1 MKVSFSSQR
10 RHEIAAQMAL
20 ALPILGGQ
28 LAQTAN
34 GFVDTLMAGRVS
46 AVDLAAVAVGASI
59 WVPVYLFMTGVLMSA
74 TPVLSRTLGAK
85 DYHRVSPIAQQ
96 GIWLA
101 LLTGAI
107 AALALRSM
115 APVLHWLD
123 VDQQLR
129 PLVAGYLDALSWGM
143 PGAALFLTLR
153 SYTEAMSH
161 TRPVLWI
168 SVAGLL
174 INIPSNYVLIHG
186 KLGLPAMGGVGCGW
200 ATSLVMWSMCALML
214 VYFRTSPAYG
224 KAPLRVRPLQ
234 LEPATVSYLFR
245 LGLPV
250 GLSIF
255 FEASIFSVI
264 ALLIST
270 LGPTVVAGHQVALN
284 FTSLVFMIPLSFALA
299 ATVRV
304 GIGRGA
310 GDRQQVAL
318 AISSAFWITAAI
330 GVTAGVLLFLLRHQV
345 PLIYT
350 GNPEVQSLAAR
361 LLLFAALYQ
370 VSDAWQVT
378 ANGCLRGFEDTRT
391 PMLIT
396 LLAYWGIGLPL
407 GLVLGLS
414 DALVPAM
421 GPEGFWIG
429 LIAGLSSAA
438 VLLTWRLAWRFS
450 QQYRNNSAQSATDGN
465 RAPAT
470 RDGR

>member
-1 MKVSFSSQR
+1 MKAFFSPQNR
-10 RHEIAAQMAL
+10 QEIRAQMAL

-74 TPVLSRTLGAK
+74 TPVLSRTLGAQ
-85 DYHRVSPIAQQ
+85 DYHRVNPIAQQ

-101 LLTGAI
+101 LLTGLI

-123 VDQQLR
+123 VDEQLR
-129 PLVAGYLDALSWGM
+129 PLVSGYLDALSWGM

-174 INIPSNYVLIHG
+174 INIPSNYVLIYG
-186 KLGLPAMGGVGCGW
+186 KFGLPAMGGVGCGW
-200 ATSLVMWSMCALML
+200 ATSLVMWAMCALML
-214 VYFRTSPAYG
+214 VYFRSSGAYG
-224 KAPLRVRPLQ
+224 KARLRLRPLH
-234 LEPATVSYLFR
+234 LEPATVGYLFR

-284 FTSLVFMIPLSFALA
+284 FTSLVFMVPLSFALA

-304 GIGRGA
+304 GLGRGA
-310 GDRQQVAL
+310 RDRQQVTR
-318 AISSAFWITAAI
+318 AIGSAFAITAAV
-330 GVTAGVLLFLLRHQV
+330 GLLAALLLLLFRHQV

-350 GNPEVQSLAAR
+350 PNPEVQALATQ
-361 LLLFAALYQ
+361 LLLLAALYQ

-396 LLAYWGIGLPL
+396 LLAYWGIGLPI
-407 GLVLGLS
+407 GLVLGLT
-414 DALVPAM
+414 DVVRPAM
-421 GPEGFWIG
+421 GPEGFWVG

-438 VLLTWRLAWRFS
+438 VLLSWRLAWRFRRHYPAGKAFQEGPDSSS
-450 QQYRNNSAQSATDGN
+450 Q
-465 RAPAT
+465 AT